1 MKIVIDT
8 REQLPLHFRKSKNL
22 EGTVRGTLSTGDYS
36 IEGFEDKIAIERKSS
51 SDLFGS
57 LGKGRERFKREI
69 ERAINRLEY
78 FAILIECSQTV
89 ILNKSFDGAHN
100 IKKMRGDVV
109 IKILSTLQV
118 KYGIPV
124 IFCNGR
130 TEAASIIR
138 HLFYAYLRY
147 KKKRTNQ
154 PDMLSFVKRL
164 RRKWKLK

>member
-8 REQLPLHFRKSKNL
+8 REQLPLHFRRSKNL

-36 IEGFEDKIAIERKSS
+36 ILGWEDKIAIERKSPA
-51 SDLFGS
+51 DLFGT
-57 LGKGRERFKREI
+57 LGTDNKRFKREI
-69 ERAINRLEY
+69 ERAITRLDY
-78 FAILIECSQTV
+78 FAIIVECSQTV

-130 TEAASIIR
+130 AEASSIIR
-138 HLFYAYLRY
+138 HLFYAYLRMQE
-147 KKKRTNQ
+147 KKRGGYL
-154 PDMLSFVKRL
+154 PFVKRL
-164 RRKWKLK
+164 RRKWKIK